1 MKNGHVKHNSEFLY
15 KRRARSAG
23 VCGSFCRRCEATHPA
38 TATRDVG
45 KSCGDER
52 SGGDSAFLQTTKG
65 SWNPLMANIRVI
77 HVGDLAASAGISA
90 VSSLVSSFSCPPNNE
105 VETFLKRNALDFTK
119 RSVSITHL
127 LVSPE
132 DRECLGY
139 FTLTHKPFSVKA
151 QSLSNSQRKRM
162 ERFAKYDGDLGVYTV
177 SAFLIAQIGKNFSS
191 VTTVTGAGLMAAAFD
206 RIAAAI
212 HEIGGQAVFLEC
224 EDGNAKLKAF
234 YEKNGFVA
242 CARRFSKEDGVF
254 YLQMFRFLK

>member
-1 MKNGHVKHNSEFLY
+1 M
-15 KRRARSAG
+15 
-23 VCGSFCRRCEATHPA
+23 AT
-38 TATRDVG
+38 V
-45 KSCGDER
+45 
-52 SGGDSAFLQTTKG
+52 
-65 SWNPLMANIRVI
+65 RVI
-77 HVGDLAASAGISA
+77 HVGDLADSVGASAVA
-90 VSSLVSSFSCPPNNE
+90 SLVSSFSCPPNSE

-119 RSVSITHL
+119 RSVSVTHL

-132 DRECLGY
+132 DRVCLGY

-162 ERFAKYDGDLGVYTV
+162 ERFAKYDADLGVYTV
-177 SAFLIAQIGKNFSS
+177 SAFLIAQIGKNFSVS
-191 VTTVTGAGLMAAAFD
+191 VPATGEQLMTAAFD
-206 RIAAAI
+206 RIAVAI

-224 EDGNAKLKAF
+224 EDGNEKLKAF

>member
-1 MKNGHVKHNSEFLY
+1 
-15 KRRARSAG
+15 
-23 VCGSFCRRCEATHPA
+23 
-38 TATRDVG
+38 
-45 KSCGDER
+45 
-52 SGGDSAFLQTTKG
+52 
-65 SWNPLMANIRVI
+65 
-77 HVGDLAASAGISA
+77 
-90 VSSLVSSFSCPPNNE
+90 
-105 VETFLKRNALDFTK
+105 
-119 RSVSITHL
+119 
-127 LVSPE
+127 
-132 DRECLGY
+132 
-139 FTLTHKPFSVKA
+139 
-151 QSLSNSQRKRM
+151 M

-191 VTTVTGAGLMAAAFD
+191 VTTVTGAELMAAAFD